1 LNQPFLLHSSQVNLS
16 KQNMIQNKFILLIVT
31 CCACVLA
38 ASLNAATIP
47 AGTTLT
53 VRTVS
58 LISSQ
63 TVPGRSFEAKI
74 AQDVSI
80 KGNVVLKAGTKAFGK
95 VTVSRANPRKSGPLT
110 VELASI
116 DLNGRRIPVKTSSVQ
131 PAGPPQTARQAH
143 YGHTAGTTVVNP
155 KTTLQFQLLQAVT
168 F

>member
-1 LNQPFLLHSSQVNLS
+1 
-16 KQNMIQNKFILLIVT
+16 MIQNKFIAFIAT
-31 CCACVLA
+31 CCACLAA

-53 VRTVS
+53 VSTVG

-74 AQDVSI
+74 AKDISV

-95 VTVSRANPRKSGPLT
+95 ITSSRANPRKSGPLV

-116 DLNGRRIPVKTSSVQ
+116 EVNGRKIPIKTDDIQ
-131 PAGPPQTARQAH
+131 PGGPPQTARQAR

-155 KTTLQFQLLQAVT
+155 GTRLQFQLLQAVT
-168 F
+168 L